1 MSKKLNEK
9 KKVNIAV
16 MVSGGGTNL
25 QALIDS
31 KVIKNGIIKLVLS
44 NNEDAYAL
52 ERAKKNNIATY
63 VITKKSHQDNFEQSM
78 IDILKKR
85 LTSMN
90 IELSLTDDAKNFIF
104 EKGYDTQ
111 YGARPLKRAI
121 QNYIEDTLSE
131 GMLMGNI
138 KEHQKVLLD
147 TKADKTGLQIVSDI
161 LANK

>member
-1 MSKKLNEK
+1 M
-9 KKVNIAV
+9 
-16 MVSGGGTNL
+16 
-25 QALIDS
+25 
-31 KVIKNGIIKLVLS
+31 
-44 NNEDAYAL
+44 
-52 ERAKKNNIATY
+52 
-63 VITKKSHQDNFEQSM
+63 
-78 IDILKKR
+78 LKKR

-161 LANK
+161 FATK